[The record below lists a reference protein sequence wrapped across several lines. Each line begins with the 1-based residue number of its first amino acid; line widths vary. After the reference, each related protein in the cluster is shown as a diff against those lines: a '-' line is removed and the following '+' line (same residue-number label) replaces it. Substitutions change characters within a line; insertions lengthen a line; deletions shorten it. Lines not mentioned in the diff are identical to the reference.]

1 MGKSVKYDNL
11 MRFCSETLVKEGMN
25 IADANLTA
33 EVLVKTDAFGI
44 YSHGTKNLHDY
55 IRKIRAEGI
64 SINID
69 PEVVNEGPS
78 YALIDAKDSIGMISS
93 CKAMDICIEKASE
106 TGVAIVV
113 TKNANHFGA
122 AGYYS
127 NMAAE
132 KNMIGICMSNVDP
145 NMTIPGAKEKIIG
158 NNPISYA
165 VPSRDNPSIFLDIA
179 LSSVASLK
187 VIQAKKDGN
196 KIPNTW
202 IVDKDG
208 RPTDNPDNYPKEG
221 AMLPMAGHKGYGLAL
236 MVDLLTGVL
245 ANGGSSLTG
254 EIDSWL
260 FNMKKPNNVS
270 QTFVVIDISKFISVE
285 DYKERTKQIGDII
298 HGTAKVSGVERL
310 YLPGEMEWD
319 KFSNNTL
326 ELPEDVVDSLTELS
340 KESGI
345 NLIWEDR
352 ENLI

>member
-1 MGKSVKYDNL
+1 MGQNIKYDNL
-11 MRFCSETLVKEGMN
+11 IKFCAETLVKEGMN
-25 IADANLTA
+25 TADADLTA

-55 IRKIRAEGI
+55 IRKIRAGGI

-93 CKAMDICIEKASE
+93 HRAMDICIEKAKD

-208 RPTDNPDNYPKEG
+208 KPTDNPDNYPEEG
-221 AMLPMAGHKGYGLAL
+221 AMLPMAAHKGYGLAL

-245 ANGGSSLTG
+245 ANGGTSLTG

-260 FNMKKPNNVS
+260 FNMEQPNNVS
-270 QTFVVIDISKFISVE
+270 QTFVVIDISKFISVD
-285 DYKERTKQIGDII
+285 DYKDRTKRIGDII
-298 HGTAKVSGVERL
+298 YGTPKVSGVERL

-319 KFSNNTL
+319 KFNKNTL
-326 ELPEDVVDSLTELS
+326 ELPEDVVDSLIGLS